1 MRKLILSVFLWGAGA
16 LAFLGLD
23 PRVLPAQIE
32 KNAFCP
38 VMVGERVKDK
48 FYVDY
53 EGRRI
58 YLCCKGCKKAF
69 KKRPEKYLKNLPPR
83 EP

>member
-1 MRKLILSVFLWGAGA
+1 MSKKILPVFFLAAGT
-16 LAFLGLD
+16 LAFFGLD
-23 PRVLPAQIE
+23 SRVLLAQIE
-32 KNAFCP
+32 KNTFCP

-58 YLCCKGCKKAF
+58 YLCCKACKKAF